1 MRDLG
6 RGRFSIDHWRRLAWF
21 CLAGALL
28 LPPSASAAVPSH
40 LLIGPG
46 AVGQG
51 QTGTI
56 KGRLIWGDE
65 NLPPVKVVVEQGK
78 APKDPDLCAKD
89 EAILSRD
96 LVIDPKT
103 KGVAYAFAYL
113 FRPKG
118 DSSQQTKDL
127 LAKLPEVVLDQKN
140 CEFQP
145 YALPFHKD
153 QKLVIKSSDP
163 KSHNVRFSG
172 IVNTGI
178 NQMVAPQGEIKGTTL
193 VAEKLPME
201 LHCDIHSWMKGY
213 LLVLDHP
220 FFTTTAT
227 DGSFE
232 IKDVPSGEQNLI
244 LWQNKV
250 GYANKNLARGM
261 PVTVKAGEV
270 TDVGDIT
277 VDPVKAARAG

>member
-1 MRDLG
+1 MRDSG
-6 RGRFSIDHWRRLAWF
+6 RGRSLIGHLPRLAWF
-21 CLAGALL
+21 CLAAPLL
-28 LPPSASAAVPSH
+28 LPPSASAAIPSH
-40 LLIGPG
+40 LLLGVNS
-46 AVGQG
+46 VGQA

-56 KGRLIWGDE
+56 TGRLIWGDE
-65 NLPPVKVVVEQGK
+65 NIPPVKVAVEKGTS
-78 APKDPDLCAKD
+78 AKDPDLCAKD
-89 EAILSRD
+89 ESILSRD

-103 KGVAYAFAYL
+103 KGIAYAFAYL
-113 FRPKG
+113 VRPKG
-118 DSSQQTKDL
+118 DSAQQTQDL
-127 LAKLPEVVLDQKN
+127 LNKTPEVVLDQKN

-178 NQMVAPQGEIKGTTL
+178 NQMVAPQGELKVAL
-193 VAEKLPME
+193 VSEKLPME

-232 IKDVPSGEQNLI
+232 IKGVPAGDQNLI
-244 LWQNKV
+244 LWQTKV
-250 GYANKNLARGM
+250 GYATKGFGGGM
-261 PVTVKAGEV
+261 PVKVKAGEV
-270 TDVGDIT
+270 TDVGDVKI
-277 VDPVKAARAG
+277 DPAKATR

>member
-1 MRDLG
+1 MRDSE
-6 RGRFSIDHWRRLAWF
+6 RGRFLFESLRRLAWI
-21 CLAGALL
+21 CLAAPLL
-28 LPPSASAAVPSH
+28 LPPSASAAIPSH
-40 LLIGPG
+40 LLLGSS
-46 AVGQG
+46 AVGQA

-65 NLPPVKVVVEQGK
+65 NIPPAKVAVEKGSST
-78 APKDPDLCAKD
+78 KDPDLCAKD
-89 EAILSRD
+89 ESILSRD

-103 KGVAYAFAYL
+103 KGIAYAFAFL
-113 FRPKG
+113 LRPKG
-118 DSSQQTKDL
+118 DSTQQMKDL
-127 LAKLPEVVLDQKN
+127 LEKKPEVVLDQKN

-145 YALPFHKD
+145 YALPFHKY

-172 IVNTGI
+172 IINTGI
-178 NQMVAPQGEIKGTTL
+178 NQMVAPQGAITSTTL

-201 LHCDIHSWMKGY
+201 LHCDIHPWMKGY

-232 IKDVPSGEQNLI
+232 IKEVPAGDQNLI
-244 LWQNKV
+244 LWQNRV
-250 GYANKNLARGM
+250 GFANTGLGRGM

-270 TDVGDIT
+270 TDVGDIKL
-277 VDPVKAARAG
+277 DPVKAAQSK